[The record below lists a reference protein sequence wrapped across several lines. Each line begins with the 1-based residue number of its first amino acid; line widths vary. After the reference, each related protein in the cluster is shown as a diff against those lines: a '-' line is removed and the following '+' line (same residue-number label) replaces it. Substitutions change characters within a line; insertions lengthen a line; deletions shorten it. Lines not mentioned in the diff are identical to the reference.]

1 MLFLLLASG
10 KFRDEEVYKVEN
22 LAKKCSILNNRWY
35 RSRDLRI
42 NGRVYRSFT
51 LWRLPDLREIR
62 YVYCSYV

>member
-10 KFRDEEVYKVEN
+10 KFRDEEVYKVKN

-51 LWRLPDLREIR
+51 LWLLPDSREIR
-62 YVYCSYV
+62 NVYCTYV